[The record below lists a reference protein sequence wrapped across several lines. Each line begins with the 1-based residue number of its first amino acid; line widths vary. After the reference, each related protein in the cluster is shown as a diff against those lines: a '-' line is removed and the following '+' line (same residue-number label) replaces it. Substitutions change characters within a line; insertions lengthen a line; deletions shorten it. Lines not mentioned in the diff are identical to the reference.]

1 MYRSEERA
9 AAERSSRS
17 GAQARG
23 AWLLFLLLML
33 GGCGQGGQI
42 LRVFIGQTL
51 SPENPMQV
59 LLLLNGQRADQRIS
73 IPWIS
78 VATLGHTY
86 SFVLQL
92 PADAVGTLDLAL
104 AHFGTNGCLR
114 WVDYSSL
121 TLRGGNSTQD
131 VQVPGYGVTG
141 FSLVNDQGTG
151 TPFAHPMI
159 CPPPEGIPALA
170 FVELTAASQLQPG
183 GTLTIDGWGLLPGCT
198 FTINGVAAEVVRWHS
213 PLRVEVRVPAAVS
226 AIPPISINVQNP
238 DGESDTRTDLIR
250 SM

>member
-9 AAERSSRS
+9 AAEGAREARAGSPAAPGSFSSS
-17 GAQARG
+17 N
-23 AWLLFLLLML
+23 AWRLWP
-33 GGCGQGGQI
+33 GGQI

-121 TLRGGNSTQD
+121 TLRGGKH
-131 VQVPGYGVTG
+131 PGR
-141 FSLVNDQGTG
+141 
-151 TPFAHPMI
+151 
-159 CPPPEGIPALA
+159 
-170 FVELTAASQLQPG
+170 ASPWVWRNWL
-183 GTLTIDGWGLLPGCT
+183 
-198 FTINGVAAEVVRWHS
+198 
-213 PLRVEVRVPAAVS
+213 
-226 AIPPISINVQNP
+226 
-238 DGESDTRTDLIR
+238 
-250 SM
+250 